1 MKIKT
6 ILTTIG
12 VGAGI
17 AYFFDPRQGESRR
30 ALLRDK
36 ANNLVNQMDDSIYT
50 AVEDTRN
57 RTRGVLSEW
66 TAKLSN
72 QENPDWLLAERVRS
86 ALAHLSTH
94 AHNVRVRADDG
105 QIHLSGSI
113 LKDEKDPIL
122 KATSRTRGVREVID
136 ELEVFYSPEEMSA
149 FQDTTA
155 VESQQAPA

>member
-36 ANNLVNQMDDSIYT
+36 ANNLVNQMDDSIYA

-72 QENPDWLLAERVRS
+72 QDSPDWLLAERVRS
-86 ALAHLSTH
+86 VLGRLTSHSRG
-94 AHNVRVRADDG
+94 VKDRAEDG
-105 QIHLSGSI
+105 QVHLSGSI
-113 LKDEKDPIL
+113 L
-122 KATSRTRGVREVID
+122 
-136 ELEVFYSPEEMSA
+136 
-149 FQDTTA
+149 
-155 VESQQAPA
+155 